1 MAGGGLSL
9 PPPESENPESIPEDE
24 ALESALEPSTVA
36 GSLPT
41 VSDEGETNEALF
53 GGGGILL
60 EGSVKI
66 KVLKKLRTLWRL
78 LAESQTSDILLS
90 ARKWH

>member
-24 ALESALEPSTVA
+24 ALEAALEPSTVA

-66 KVLKKLRTLWRL
+66 KVLKKLRTLWPCGACWRNHRHL
-78 LAESQTSDILLS
+78 TYY
-90 ARKWH
+90 